1 MKNRPTMLTRSLL
14 GALLACVAGFA
25 FAQTPTITFTVE
37 TAAATAGQV
46 TPKLTWATTPAA
58 ASCTASGDAAW
69 TGTKAASGTVTLAA
83 ITPPKSYTL
92 RCSWPGETTA
102 DLSWT
107 APTQNTDGTSL
118 TNLAGYSAHWG
129 PSATSLVQSA
139 QITNPATTD
148 YKVTALTPGTWF
160 FAVRAINTAGGIS
173 ALSNVASKVITAPVE
188 LTQTV
193 GIKVPNAPTGLT
205 VE

>member
-1 MKNRPTMLTRSLL
+1 MKTRQKMLTRSLI
-14 GALLACVAGFA
+14 GALLTCVAGLA
-25 FAQTPTITFTVE
+25 LAQTPTISFTVE

-69 TGTKAASGTVTLAA
+69 TGTKAASGSVTLAA
-83 ITPPKSYTL
+83 ITPPKAYTL
-92 RCSWPGETTA
+92 RCTWPGTTSA
-102 DLSWT
+102 ALSWT
-107 APTQNTDGTSL
+107 PPTQNTDGTSL
-118 TNLAGYSAHWG
+118 TNLAGYSVHWG
-129 PSATSLVQSA
+129 TSATSLVQST
-139 QITNPATTD
+139 QITNPGTTE
-148 YKVTALTPGTWF
+148 YNVTNLTPGTWF
-160 FAVRAINTAGGIS
+160 FGVRAINSTGGIS
-173 ALSNVASKVITAPVE
+173 ALSNIASKVITAPVE

>member
-1 MKNRPTMLTRSLL
+1 MNPKPTMLARSLF
-14 GALLACVAGFA
+14 GVLLACMAGLA
-25 FAQTPTITFTVE
+25 FAQTPTISFTVE

-46 TPKLTWATTPAA
+46 TPKLTWSTTPAA
-58 ASCTASGDAAW
+58 GNCTASGDTAW

-92 RCSWPGETTA
+92 RCTWPGDTSA
-102 DLSWT
+102 RISWT
-107 APTQNTDGTSL
+107 APTKNTDDTPL
-118 TNLAGYSAHWG
+118 TNLAGYSVHWG
-129 PSATSLVQSA
+129 TSATALTQSA
-139 QITNPATTD
+139 NVASPTTLFYQLTN
-148 YKVTALTPGTWF
+148 LTPGTWF
-160 FAVRAINTAGGIS
+160 FGARAINAAGGIS
-173 ALSNVASKVITAPVE
+173 AMSNVASKVILASVE